1 MTVDFINRTDELRR
15 LRELNSA
22 SEPALVVLR
31 GRRRVGKSAL
41 LQQAFPRGRVVSYQA
56 DEQDEAAQL
65 RLLAREAAGLIRGT
79 PPLAFSDWDT
89 ALEFFET
96 TAADVSVVV
105 ILDEFQFLCSAQPA
119 LPSIIQRHWDRWQRA
134 GTPLQLVLAGSALSF
149 MDGLLDHGAPL
160 FGRATYRPLLQ
171 PLDYRD
177 AAKLG
182 PAAASPAKRIVRY
195 GVLGGTPQYQ
205 LWAGRRSTPTLIR
218 DTILT
223 KGAPLY
229 EEPLQLL
236 RSEEGLREPQ
246 SYFSVLRALA
256 SGRTRTGEIAGAILR
271 DTSATAKVLERL
283 AELGYVELLEPLQ
296 PTGPRA
302 RGIWR
307 IADPYFRFWFR
318 YVFPNRSRLER
329 GRVEEVHREIEADL
343 DSYIGFVFEDVC
355 RTWVARHSE
364 VVPGADSVGSWWSR
378 RADAEI
384 DVVAMRGRDYR
395 LLGSCKWSR
404 NAGEDVIERLQTHR
418 ALLGPRAAQAELAVF
433 ARGFSKRARERA
445 ARERVRLVEVDE
457 LFTRRP

>member
-1 MTVDFINRTDELRR
+1 MTHNFVNRTDELRK
-15 LRELNSA
+15 LRELSTANG
-22 SEPALVVLR
+22 PALVVLR

-65 RLLAREAAGLIRGT
+65 RLLAREAARLIRGT
-79 PPLAFSDWDT
+79 PPLAFSDWHT

-96 TAADVSVVV
+96 TAADAPIVL

-177 AAKLG
+177 ASQFG
-182 PAAASPAKRIVRY
+182 PAAASPAERIVRY

-205 LWAGRRSTPTLIR
+205 LWAGRRSTHALIR
-218 DTILT
+218 DAVLA

-236 RSEEGLREPQ
+236 RSEEGLREPR
-246 SYFSVLRALA
+246 SHFSVLRALA
-256 SGRTRTGEIAGAILR
+256 SGRTRTGEIAGAIQR

-296 PTGPRA
+296 PAGPRA

-329 GRVEEVHREIEADL
+329 GRVEEVLREITSDL
-343 DSYIGFVFEDVC
+343 DSYTGLVFEDVC
-355 RTWVARHSE
+355 RTWVARHAE
-364 VVPGADSVGSWWSR
+364 RVPPADSVGSWWSR

-384 DVVAMRGRDYR
+384 DIVAMEGRDYS

-404 NAGEDVIERLQTHR
+404 NADDHVIERLQTHR
-418 ALLGPRAAQAELAVF
+418 ALLGPRAAQAQLAVF
-433 ARGFSKRARERA
+433 ARGFSQRARQLATRTA
-445 ARERVRLVEVDE
+445 VRLVKVDE
-457 LFTRRP
+457 LF

>member
-1 MTVDFINRTDELRR
+1 MTEEDFVNRTDELRK
-15 LRELNSA
+15 LRELSTA
-22 SEPALVVLR
+22 SGPALVVLR

-65 RLLAREAAGLIRGT
+65 RLLAREAARLIRGT

-89 ALEFFET
+89 ALGFFET
-96 TAADVSVVV
+96 TAADAPLAV

-177 AAKLG
+177 ASQLG
-182 PAAASPAKRIVRY
+182 PAAASPAERIVRY

-205 LWAGRRSTPTLIR
+205 RWAGRRSTPTLIR
-218 DTILT
+218 DAVLA

-256 SGRTRTGEIAGAILR
+256 SGRTRTGEIAGAIQR
-271 DTSATAKVLERL
+271 DTSATAKVLDRL
-283 AELGYVELLEPLQ
+283 AELGYVELREPLQ
-296 PTGPRA
+296 PAGPRA
-302 RGIWR
+302 RGIWG

-329 GRVEEVHREIEADL
+329 GRVDEVYREIEADL
-343 DSYIGFVFEDVC
+343 DSYTGLVFEDVC
-355 RTWVARHSE
+355 RTWVARHAE
-364 VVPGADSVGSWWSR
+364 GGPPADSVGLWWSR

-384 DVVAMRGRDYR
+384 DVVAMGGRDYR
-395 LLGSCKWSR
+395 LLGSCKWAR
-404 NAGEDVIERLQTHR
+404 NAGTDAIEQLQTHR

-433 ARGFSKRARERA
+433 ARGFSQRARELASRTA
-445 ARERVRLVEVDE
+445 VRLVTVDE
-457 LFTRRP
+457 LF

>member
-1 MTVDFINRTDELRR
+1 MTHNFVNRTDELRK
-15 LRELNSA
+15 LRELSTANG
-22 SEPALVVLR
+22 PALVVLR

-65 RLLAREAAGLIRGT
+65 RLLAREAARLIRGT
-79 PPLAFSDWDT
+79 PPLAFSDWHT

-96 TAADVSVVV
+96 TAADVPIVL

-177 AAKLG
+177 ASQFG
-182 PAAASPAKRIVRY
+182 PAAASPAERIVRY

-205 LWAGRRSTPTLIR
+205 LWAGRRSTHALIR
-218 DTILT
+218 DAVLA

-236 RSEEGLREPQ
+236 RSEEGLREPR
-246 SYFSVLRALA
+246 SHFSVLRALA
-256 SGRTRTGEIAGAILR
+256 SGRTRTGEIAGAIQR

-296 PTGPRA
+296 PAGPRA

-329 GRVEEVHREIEADL
+329 GRVEEVLREIASDL
-343 DSYIGFVFEDVC
+343 DSYTGLVFEDVC
-355 RTWVARHSE
+355 RTWVARHAE
-364 VVPGADSVGSWWSR
+364 RVPPADSVGSWWSR

-384 DVVAMRGRDYR
+384 EIVAMGGRDYS

-404 NAGEDVIERLQTHR
+404 NADDHVIERLQTHR
-418 ALLGPRAAQAELAVF
+418 ALLGPRAAQAQLAVF
-433 ARGFSKRARERA
+433 ARGFSQRARELATRTA
-445 ARERVRLVEVDE
+445 VRLVKVDE
-457 LFTRRP
+457 LF